1 MTAHEPEA
9 VGRAAGGVVSQ
20 RPWPVPDRRL
30 PVPARRVGRPRGP
43 HGTGPVGHPLIRV
56 EAQPD
61 RGDAGGRTAVY
72 ARASSADQTAD
83 QDRQVARATAG
94 AAEHGC
100 AVGGVVT
107 EIGAAPKGRRRRG
120 PHEAC
125 LVGPRRRFLAR
136 LRDPSVTTIV
146 VEPRDRFARFG
157 AESVEAAPAAQ
168 GRRLPVPRRG
178 VPIGASSDGVPR
190 DRFRW
195 ETPPGQ
201 LREGCRMSAGDRSAA
216 TARIAVHGD

>member
-1 MTAHEPEA
+1 M
-9 VGRAAGGVVSQ
+9 
-20 RPWPVPDRRL
+20 
-30 PVPARRVGRPRGP
+30 
-43 HGTGPVGHPLIRV
+43 
-56 EAQPD
+56 
-61 RGDAGGRTAVY
+61 Y

-83 QDRQVARATAG
+83 LDRQVARATAG
-94 AAEHGC
+94 AAEHGF

-157 AESVEAAPAAQ
+157 ASAW
-168 GRRLPVPRRG
+168 RRRRRPRAG
-178 VPIGASSDGVPR
+178 
-190 DRFRW
+190 
-195 ETPPGQ
+195 
-201 LREGCRMSAGDRSAA
+201 GCRCPAEGSPSEQAPMGRSE
-216 TARIAVHGD
+216 VDDD

>member
-1 MTAHEPEA
+1 M
-9 VGRAAGGVVSQ
+9 
-20 RPWPVPDRRL
+20 
-30 PVPARRVGRPRGP
+30 
-43 HGTGPVGHPLIRV
+43 
-56 EAQPD
+56 
-61 RGDAGGRTAVY
+61 Y

-83 QDRQVARATAG
+83 LDRQVARATAG
-94 AAEHGC
+94 AAEHGF

-125 LVGPRRRFLAR
+125 LVGPRRRFLGR

-157 AESVEAAPAAQ
+157 AERVEAAPAAQ
-168 GRRLPVPRRG
+168 GRRLPVPLRG